1 MAGEAEKESC
11 AKKKTYTRYLFVPL
25 LEQLVR
31 KCPLAREDL
40 LLRLRVVGQRPVR
53 PSLPP
58 CLEVPLT
65 EHLRLFARLEQ
76 VEIVRLPLS
85 NVERLGRQVGV
96 QGGEATVFGDGG
108 VKGRSGDFAVDDVG
122 PLDSRVLEDVQGRS
136 RGRNGSALIAVQGG
150 REEGWKDGP
159 GEEGGKGS

>member
-1 MAGEAEKESC
+1 MRE
-11 AKKKTYTRYLFVPL
+11 TYTRDLFVPL

-31 KCPLAREDL
+31 KRPLAREDL

-58 CLEVPLT
+58 RLEVTLT

-85 NVERLGRQVGV
+85 DVERLGRQVGV

-108 VKGRSGDFAVDDVG
+108 VESRSGDFAGDNVG
-122 PLDSRVLEDVQGRS
+122 PLDSGVLEGGRVKDRKERVS
-136 RGRNGSALIAVQGG
+136 VGSERARR
-150 REEGWKDGP
+150 REEGD
-159 GEEGGKGS
+159 GKGRTW